1 MTSEAVL
8 QAVRAWIKTRLG
20 LGDDRVRAG
29 PSNGVTDSQA
39 FLTVQVVEDT
49 GAWTSEV
56 VKTYPPPPATTATWS
71 VRSTRETTVR
81 IEGYGAG
88 SVEWLRRLSAWW
100 IVGDPAGLT
109 LRTAGVVPAQSGT
122 VRQIPVLLTT
132 AWTERARLDLV
143 CYADAT
149 DDPVTGIATAGSVVL
164 DVEDAPDTI
173 STTTTIPLE

>member
-8 QAVRAWIKTRLG
+8 QAVRAWVKTRLA
-20 LGDDRVRAG
+20 LGDDRVRVG
-29 PSNGVTDSQA
+29 PSNGVTDSQS
-39 FLTVQVVEDT
+39 FVTVQVVEDT
-49 GAWTSEV
+49 GAWTSEIV
-56 VKTYPPPPATTATWS
+56 RAYPAAPATTATWS

-88 SVEWLRRLSAWW
+88 SVEWMRRLSSWW

-109 LRTAGVVPAQSGT
+109 LRAAGVVPSQSGT

-143 CYADAT
+143 CYAIAT
-149 DDPVTGIATAGSVVL
+149 DAPVTGITTAGSVVL
-164 DVEDAPDTI
+164 EIEDVPDTV